1 MRFRISFLTI
11 SNRGLLAAAL
21 CACAILATGCVQP
34 LGPGY
39 HFAGRQTE
47 IRATSDAPGKL
58 HVRVVDHLENAGNRK
73 LESLDVRLP
82 QSPIFGTQNL
92 RVTIEGKETLPQNS
106 SLIDRRMMREAFDPP
121 WEQKQ
126 PREIVTEWDINPG
139 SSARGTVAA
148 SANGFYIADETALP
162 LWQVPVGVFSVGE
175 ADPALEMLTVHAP
188 ADFRILAPGEAL
200 KSRKVLPGEMTAQ
213 AFRIR
218 RDRDFLPYVIAG
230 RYQEQDIS
238 ERGGAVSFWTFHP
251 LDSGAAK
258 TAATR
263 ITSTLSALTDFFGP
277 ASKKKS
283 AVHIVE
289 SPNDLP
295 SEFGITADPAPG
307 GASFPQG
314 VLLDSRAISQGIADE
329 AVLQLAEYEMAR
341 TWFGWRVRPTPEA
354 QILMGRGVGLFG
366 LVIAAEARGADQ
378 RRSMVVSLLDRYDA
392 AQAIAP
398 DKRLMEP
405 PFGYSREERIST
417 GYRGALFLVELEDL
431 CGHNN
436 LRSAFRDIIRARA
449 GAETGYEELRAAL
462 ESASKR
468 DLAEMFRT
476 WLNRPGVPDEFRARY
491 TRP

>member
-1 MRFRISFLTI
+1 MRFRTCIRTGSKW
-11 SNRGLLAAAL
+11 SLLAAAL
-21 CACAILATGCVQP
+21 CAFAILATGCVQP

-58 HVRVVDHLENAGNRK
+58 HVRVVDHLENAGDRK

-92 RVTIEGKETLPQNS
+92 RVTVEGKEILPQNS
-106 SLIDRRMMREAFDPP
+106 SRIDRRMMREAFDPP

-126 PREIVTEWDINPG
+126 PREIVTEWDLNPG
-139 SSARGTVAA
+139 STARGTVAA
-148 SANGFYIADETALP
+148 SANGFYIANETALP
-162 LWQVPVGVFSVGE
+162 LWQAPVGVFSVGGV
-175 ADPALEMLTVHAP
+175 DPDRELLIVHVP
-188 ADFRILAPGEAL
+188 ADFRVLAPGEAL
-200 KSRKVLPGEMTAQ
+200 KNHKALPGELAAQ

-218 RDRDFLPYVIAG
+218 PGRDFLPYVIAG
-230 RYQEQDIS
+230 RYQEQFAS
-238 ERGGAVSFWTFHP
+238 GRHGALSFWTFQP

-258 TAATR
+258 TAAIR
-263 ITSTLSALTDFFGP
+263 ITSSLSALTDFFGP
-277 ASKKKS
+277 APKKQD

-289 SPNDLP
+289 SSNDLP
-295 SEFGITADPAPG
+295 SEFGATADSAPG

-314 VLLDSRAISQGIADE
+314 VLLDSRAISQGIAAE

-366 LVIAAEARGADQ
+366 LVIAAEARGSNQ
-378 RRSMVVSLLDRYDA
+378 RRGMVLSLLDRYDA

-417 GYRGALFLVELEDL
+417 AYRGALFLVELEDL

-436 LRSAFRDIIRARA
+436 LRSAFREITRTRA
-449 GAETGYEELRAAL
+449 GAEAGYEELRSAL

-468 DLAEMFRT
+468 DLADVFRN

>member
-1 MRFRISFLTI
+1 MRFRISFLT
-11 SNRGLLAAAL
+11 SSERSLLPAAV

-58 HVRVVDHLENAGNRK
+58 HVRVVDYLENAGDRK

-92 RVTIEGKETLPQNS
+92 RVTIEGKEILPQNS
-106 SLIDRRMMREAFDPP
+106 SRIDRRMMRETFDPP

-126 PREIVTEWDINPG
+126 AREIVTEWDMNPG

-148 SANGFYIADETALP
+148 SANGFYIANETALP
-162 LWQVPVGVFSVGE
+162 LWQAPVGVFSVGGV
-175 ADPALEMLTVHAP
+175 DPDREMLIVHAP
-188 ADFRILAPGEAL
+188 ADFRVLAPGKAL
-200 KSRKVLPGEMTAQ
+200 NRQKTLPGDLTAW

-218 RDRDFLPYVIAG
+218 PDRDFLPYIIAG
-230 RYQEQDIS
+230 RYQQQDVS
-238 ERGGAVSFWTFHP
+238 GRQGAVSFWTFQP
-251 LDSGAAK
+251 LDGRAAK
-258 TAATR
+258 IAATR
-263 ITSTLSALTDFFGP
+263 ITSSLSALTDFFGS
-277 ASKKKS
+277 ASKDKR

-289 SPNDLP
+289 SSDDLP
-295 SEFGITADPAPG
+295 SEFGITTDPAPG

-314 VLLDSRAISQGIADE
+314 VLLDSRAISQGMADE
-329 AVLQLAEYEMAR
+329 AVLQLAEYELAR
-341 TWFGWRVRPTPEA
+341 TWFGWHVRPTPEA
-354 QILMGRGVGLFG
+354 QILMGRGVGSFG

-378 RRSMVVSLLDRYDA
+378 RRGMVVSLLDRYDA
-392 AQAIAP
+392 ARAIAP
-398 DKRLMEP
+398 DRRMMEP
-405 PFGYSREERIST
+405 PFGYSRGERIST

-436 LRSAFRDIIRARA
+436 LRAAFRDIIRARA
-449 GAETGYEELRAAL
+449 GAETGYEELRTAL
-462 ESASKR
+462 ESESKR
-468 DLAEMFRT
+468 DLAEKFRT

-491 TRP
+491 AKP